1 MLRIYAPGLH
11 LYLGCKCGNNFFF
24 LAANVYELSRQAL
37 LETHGSFLILF
48 SIPVIVVVGVVI
60 RMYFEGPSC
69 PSSAKLTGTFLHV
82 VLYTVKPV
90 YSGHSWQGDGYNT
103 G

>member
-1 MLRIYAPGLH
+1 MPQAYIYILAV
-11 LYLGCKCGNNFFF
+11 NVVIIFFF

>member
-1 MLRIYAPGLH
+1 MPQAYII

-90 YSGHSWQGDGYNT
+90 YKRSLLAR
-103 G
+103 